1 MPMTAPW
8 RLPVA
13 GTSAYCDWRREAVDR
28 ARAWRFTPVP
38 PAVPPHPARR
48 RDPSELFLPA
58 FRAPSGCAGTP
69 RQTAR
74 WPSKRLNR
82 H

>member
-1 MPMTAPW
+1 VKLSTEREHGA
-8 RLPVA
+8 LPPF
-13 GTSAYCDWRREAVDR
+13 RPL
-28 ARAWRFTPVP
+28 FP
-38 PAVPPHPARR
+38 PDPARR